1 MGHRSGSPET
11 LWPFFLPL
19 TPFFWDV
26 NVRVTDV
33 AAWRLASVEVAAK
46 TLHTQLNETSLI
58 CKGLISDF
66 DPVYSPGRKRKK
78 YATIIM

>member
-1 MGHRSGSPET
+1 M
-11 LWPFFLPL
+11 WPFFLPL
-19 TPFFWDV
+19 TLFFWDV

-46 TLHTQLNETSLI
+46 TLRPQLNETSLI

-66 DPVYSPGRKRKK
+66 DTVYSPVRKRKK
-78 YATIIM
+78 YATVIM